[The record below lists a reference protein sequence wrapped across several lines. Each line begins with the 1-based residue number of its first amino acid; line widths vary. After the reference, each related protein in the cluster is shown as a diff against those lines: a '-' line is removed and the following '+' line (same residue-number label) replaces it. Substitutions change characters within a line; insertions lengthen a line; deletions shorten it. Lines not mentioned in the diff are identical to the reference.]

1 MYQEDLMLISPAG
14 PQTTDL
20 FVKNTPKF
28 ATSGRKSRLDVRRS
42 VLKQN
47 RYHDP
52 VDEVGRSSRRVSR
65 AKRRCPS
72 SHQIGGPVIGQRWH
86 GLVECVN
93 RHGVAQA
100 PKIVAPRD
108 LTLPARGSTTVRALL
123 SSALSV
129 AMSHALAVLARSEA
143 SALVPVFQ
151 REPGLLARSMRAPSR
166 LVLSRCLTF
175 DGAAPTDERETW
187 RRELVALLCLDAAET
202 GRLPGRISIEAFV
215 DRRSG
220 ATSLT
225 SLGRDVVWRFEGATR
240 LTFEPGAPARVCVS
254 TTDSQRTIDLDET
267 SESERRSYEQP
278 MWEDIPG
285 GWKLALA
292 DNNPLADLEAHPD
305 KSGSL
310 IDLGEQ
316 PVEQW
321 ASAMGEAFVLIERFM
336 PEIADEMRLLLGAVV
351 PVGYDEHRHLSASYL
366 EAIGLV
372 YLTLH
377 PNVMTLV
384 EALIHEFQHNKL
396 NLLLGLDVLLENGEL
411 PLFSSPVRPDPRP
424 LRGVLLA
431 VHAFHPIIAMYERMI
446 ADGGDR
452 VPVVWIRRRIGEVAR
467 VCREGCDVL
476 LPNAKPTV
484 IGRVLLDEIAAL
496 DQRFAEY
503 LPAT

>member
-1 MYQEDLMLISPAG
+1 
-14 PQTTDL
+14 
-20 FVKNTPKF
+20 
-28 ATSGRKSRLDVRRS
+28 
-42 VLKQN
+42 
-47 RYHDP
+47 
-52 VDEVGRSSRRVSR
+52 
-65 AKRRCPS
+65 
-72 SHQIGGPVIGQRWH
+72 
-86 GLVECVN
+86 
-93 RHGVAQA
+93 
-100 PKIVAPRD
+100 
-108 LTLPARGSTTVRALL
+108 
-123 SSALSV
+123 
-129 AMSHALAVLARSEA
+129 MSNALAVLARSEA

-175 DGAAPTDERETW
+175 DNDAPASERENW
-187 RRELVALLCLDAAET
+187 RRELVSLLCLDAAET
-202 GRLPGRISIEAFV
+202 GRLPTPMSIDAFH
-215 DRRSG
+215 DRRTG

-225 SLGRDVVWRFEGATR
+225 SIDREVVWTIDNATR
-240 LTFEPGAPARVCVS
+240 LTFEPGPPATLNVS
-254 TTDSQRTIDLDET
+254 ARG
-267 SESERRSYEQP
+267 SEVTMVLGANDDATRRSTEAS
-278 MWEDIPG
+278 MWADIPG

-310 IDLGEQ
+310 IDLGEK
-316 PVEQW
+316 PIEQW
-321 ASAMGEAFVLIERFM
+321 TSAMAEAFALIEQFM

-396 NLLLGLDVLLENGEL
+396 NLLLGLDMLLENGEL

-452 VPVVWIRRRIGEVAR
+452 VPVAWVRRRIGEVAR
-467 VCREGCDVL
+467 VCREGCEVL
-476 LPNAKPTV
+476 LPNAKPTAM
-484 IGRVLLDEIAAL
+484 GRVLLDEITTL
-496 DQRFAEY
+496 DQRFAVH
-503 LPAT
+503 LPTS

>member
-1 MYQEDLMLISPAG
+1 
-14 PQTTDL
+14 
-20 FVKNTPKF
+20 
-28 ATSGRKSRLDVRRS
+28 
-42 VLKQN
+42 
-47 RYHDP
+47 
-52 VDEVGRSSRRVSR
+52 
-65 AKRRCPS
+65 
-72 SHQIGGPVIGQRWH
+72 
-86 GLVECVN
+86 
-93 RHGVAQA
+93 VAQA
-100 PKIVAPRD
+100 PKIVAPKD
-108 LTLPARGSTTVRALL
+108 LTLPARGSSTVRALL

-129 AMSHALAVLARSEA
+129 AMSNALAVLARSEA
-143 SALVPVFQ
+143 SALVQVFQ

-166 LVLSRCLTF
+166 FVLSRCLTF
-175 DGAAPTDERETW
+175 DSAAPADERESW
-187 RRELVALLCLDAAET
+187 RRELVSLLCLDAAET
-202 GRLPGRISIEAFV
+202 GRLPVQVSIEAFR

-220 ATSLT
+220 LT
-225 SLGRDVVWRFEGATR
+225 SLLSIDREVAW
-240 LTFEPGAPARVCVS
+240 TFEHANRLVFEPTTGARSATLRVVSDDGEVSVALNDSPAYDASR
-254 TTDSQRTIDLDET
+254 
-267 SESERRSYEQP
+267 ERSFERP
-278 MWEDIPG
+278 MWAEIPG

-310 IDLGEQ
+310 IDLGEK

-321 ASAMGEAFVLIERFM
+321 TTAMGEAFVLIERFM
-336 PEIADEMRLLLGAVV
+336 PEIADEMRLLLGAIV
-351 PVGYDEHRHLSASYL
+351 PVGFDEQRHLSASYL

-446 ADGGDR
+446 AADQAQ
-452 VPVVWIRRRIGEVAR
+452 VPVAWVRRRIGEVAR

-484 IGRVLLDEIAAL
+484 IGRVLLDEITTL
-496 DQRFAEY
+496 DRRFAVH
-503 LPAT
+503 LTTS